1 MEAQIVTIGEELLS
15 GATLDTNSRFL
26 AETLHRFGIRV
37 RKIVTVGD
45 ELEGIVRALRE
56 AAQGAELVLVTG
68 GLGPTPDD
76 RTREAAAE
84 AFDLRLLLHEDYLR
98 ELKEKF
104 AAWGLTFTE
113 TDEAQAQL
121 PEGAEIIPN
130 PLGLCGF
137 RLQVR
142 GCHLFFFP
150 GVPKELR
157 SMVQGTLIPF
167 LSERSGGETVLVR
180 LLKCFGPTESQVK
193 ELLEG
198 LSGPFELA
206 FLPSFP
212 EIHLRLTVR
221 GGTPEEAAGH
231 LSAYEAEIRRRL
243 GLHLFGSGDDT
254 MEKVVGQL
262 LRERGATIATAES
275 CTGGLV
281 AHRITEVPGSSDYFQ
296 GGVVSYSEEAK
307 GRFLGVPREVLGRF
321 GAVSAPC
328 AEAMAKGVRERF
340 GTTFG
345 VSTTG
350 VAGPTGGTPEHP
362 VGTVFIGMAVG
373 DRVEV
378 KRYRFF
384 GDRSQVKL
392 MASEVALDR
401 VRRFLLRNPDFRP

>member
-1 MEAQIVTIGEELLS
+1 MEAQIVTIGDELLN

-37 RKIVTVGD
+37 KRIVTVGD
-45 ELEGIVRALRE
+45 ELKGIVNALRE
-56 AAQGAELVLVTG
+56 AAKEAELVLVTG

-84 AFDLRLLLHEDYLR
+84 AFGLRLLLHQDYLK

-121 PEGAEIIPN
+121 PENAEILPN

-137 RLQVR
+137 KLHLQ
-142 GCHLFFFP
+142 GCDLFFFP
-150 GVPKELR
+150 GVPKELQ
-157 SMVQGTLIPF
+157 SMVQTTLIPF
-167 LSERSGGETVLVR
+167 LSERSGGERVLVR
-180 LLKCFGPTESQVK
+180 LFKCFGPTESQIK

-198 LSGPFELA
+198 LSGTFELA

-221 GGTPEEAAGH
+221 GDTPEEAAER
-231 LSAYEAEIRRRL
+231 LSAYEAEISRRL

-307 GRFLGVPREVLGRF
+307 ERFLDVPQEVLERF

-345 VSTTG
+345 ISTTG
-350 VAGPTGGTPEHP
+350 VAGPTGGTPEQP
-362 VGTVFIGMAVG
+362 VGTVFIGMAAG
-373 DRVEV
+373 DLVEV

-384 GDRSQVKL
+384 GDRGQIKL

>member
-1 MEAQIVTIGEELLS
+1 MRAEIVTIGDELLI
-15 GATLDTNSRFL
+15 GATLDTNSHYL
-26 AETLHRFGIRV
+26 AGVLHRFDVDLQRV
-37 RKIVTVGD
+37 VTVRD
-45 ELEGIVRALRE
+45 VLEEIVDALR
-56 AAQGAELVLVTG
+56 AATRRAELVLVTG

-76 RTREAAAE
+76 LTREAAAK
-84 AFDLRLLLHEDYLR
+84 AFGLGLALNEDYLE

-104 AAWGLTFTE
+104 KRWDLPFGKGEEDLAL
-113 TDEAQAQL
+113 L
-121 PEGAEIIPN
+121 PEGARVIPN
-130 PLGLCGF
+130 PIGLCGF
-137 RLQVR
+137 KLMV
-142 GCHLFFFP
+142 GKSHVFFFP

-157 SMVQGTLIPF
+157 AMVEGSLIPF
-167 LSERSGGETVLVR
+167 LRKITGSIGVAEK
-180 LLKCFGPTESQVK
+180 LLKCFGPTESQVQEALK
-193 ELLEG
+193 DLGGE
-198 LSGPFELA
+198 FTLA

-221 GGTPEEAAGH
+221 APSPEEASRR
-231 LSAYEAEIRRRL
+231 LLDYEKEIRQRL
-243 GLHLFGSGDDT
+243 GLHLYGTDDET
-254 MEKVVGQL
+254 MEEVLGRL

-281 AHRITEVPGSSDYFQ
+281 AHRITEVPGSSDYFL

-307 GRFLGVPREVLGRF
+307 QRLLGVPEGILRHH

-328 AEAMAKGVRERF
+328 AEAMAKGVKERF
-340 GTTFG
+340 GATFG

-350 VAGPTGGTPEHP
+350 IAGPSGGTPEHP

-373 DRVEV
+373 DHVEV

-401 VRRFLLRNPDFRP
+401 VRRFLLRNPEFRP

>member
-281 AHRITEVPGSSDYFQ
+281 A
-296 GGVVSYSEEAK
+296 
-307 GRFLGVPREVLGRF
+307 
-321 GAVSAPC
+321 
-328 AEAMAKGVRERF
+328 
-340 GTTFG
+340 
-345 VSTTG
+345 
-350 VAGPTGGTPEHP
+350 
-362 VGTVFIGMAVG
+362 
-373 DRVEV
+373 
-378 KRYRFF
+378 
-384 GDRSQVKL
+384 
-392 MASEVALDR
+392 
-401 VRRFLLRNPDFRP
+401 